1 MMNHQMHHF
10 DMGLW
15 LLFLAY
21 IVSVTG
27 SVVGLACTR
36 QSAAVSDQ
44 RDRLRWL
51 AMAAIAIGG
60 VAIWLMH
67 FIAMLGFAI
76 PNSVV
81 RYNLGWTVA
90 SAVV

>member
-1 MMNHQMHHF
+1 MHHDVHHF

-15 LLFLAY
+15 LMFLAY
-21 IVSVTG
+21 VVSVTG

-36 QSAAVSDQ
+36 CGAAATST

-76 PNSVV
+76 PNGVV
-81 RYNLGWTVA
+81 RYHL
-90 SAVV
+90 